1 MYNTHY
7 SVNVYYISH
16 YTCILCVQS
25 LAWNEYGVPFYI
37 SYIRGCFE
45 FVYFLQLCIY
55 SDDAYFHC
63 PGLIRIVL
71 RLVPDNVQTVERH
84 FLSAERDGIRKFD
97 FFPSKNVRPSAGL
110 RPATLDIYANQY
122 ITAGPFSELY
132 NLIITKVHFL
142 PANNYFTLIYISQT
156 VLLRIQKF
164 QINYFIVK
172 VTLYRNAIKECFKSQ
187 NRNIKRK

>member
-1 MYNTHY
+1 MASPSISPISVDVLNLFTFYNCASTRTTL
-7 SVNVYYISH
+7 IF
-16 YTCILCVQS
+16 IL
-25 LAWNEYGVPFYI
+25 
-37 SYIRGCFE
+37 
-45 FVYFLQLCIY
+45 
-55 SDDAYFHC
+55 
-63 PGLIRIVL
+63 
-71 RLVPDNVQTVERH
+71 TVERH

-97 FFPSKNVRPSAGL
+97 FFPSKTVRPSAGL

-164 QINYFIVK
+164 
-172 VTLYRNAIKECFKSQ
+172 
-187 NRNIKRK
+187 